1 MRNSDMPAMPSGA
14 IVRSRIN
21 RNDPGSDFF
30 VVTET
35 SAANAGMT
43 KREEIAKA
51 NMAALLSNSA
61 IIDTFAGIENVA
73 KEAVR
78 AADALLAALE
88 VSQ

>member
-1 MRNSDMPAMPSGA
+1 MKNADMPAMPIENTS
-14 IVRSRIN
+14 
-21 RNDPGSDFF
+21 DYYPGL
-30 VVTET
+30 
-35 SAANAGMT
+35 T

-88 VSQ
+88 AQP